1 MALTKLVTKKSASK
15 NANGIY
21 SIAVNLVLTD
31 DSVEVVKKDFFQ
43 DHNPANNISVAR
55 DELAIKIQTVIDT
68 YKANKIIYD
77 STAFTNAVAYIN
89 ENITV

>member
-1 MALTKLVTKKSASK
+1 MALTKLITKKSALK
-15 NANGIY
+15 NVNGIY

-31 DSVEVVKKDFFQ
+31 NSVEVINRNFSQ

-55 DELAIKIQTVIDT
+55 DELVMKIQTVIDT
-68 YKANKIIYD
+68 YKANKIVYD

-89 ENITV
+89 ENITI